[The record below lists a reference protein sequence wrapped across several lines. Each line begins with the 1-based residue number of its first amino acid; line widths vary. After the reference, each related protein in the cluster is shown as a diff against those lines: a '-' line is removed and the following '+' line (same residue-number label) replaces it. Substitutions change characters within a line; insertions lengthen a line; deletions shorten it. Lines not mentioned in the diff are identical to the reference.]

1 MPDASHR
8 TGQTSARVSERGLP
22 ISIGVD
28 VGGTFTD
35 VVLTDEAAGHLY
47 TVKLLTTP
55 DRPALAVIDGIRRI
69 IETSSSSADAVG
81 RVVHATTL
89 ATNVLVERKGARTAF
104 VTTEGF
110 GDMFELGQYFPA
122 GPDRFNVMWR
132 KPEPL
137 VERSM
142 VVEINERLDPSGETV
157 RALDLEEAHR
167 KLETLA
173 PTRPDAVAVCLLH
186 SYANSTHE
194 RQIGHLLAN
203 LMPDVYVVLSSD
215 IWPEIFEYERAS
227 TTVASAYVGPILAA
241 YLGEL
246 VAELPHLGIS
256 ASLQVM
262 QSSGSVVTASGAIRR
277 AIQTLE
283 SGPAAGVIM
292 TCNLGA
298 RLERSNLISF
308 DMGGTTAKV
317 GLVWDDKPLITH
329 EFRAGVGVSHA
340 GWGGGEPIKTPTIDL
355 VEVGAGGGSV
365 AWIDAGGFL
374 KVGPRSA
381 GAAPGPA
388 CYGLGGTE
396 PTVTDANVVL
406 GYLNPEYLLGG
417 AMTISR
423 ELSERAILDLI
434 ADPLGISVMRAAER
448 IHQLSNVAMGAAIR
462 AMTLQRGADPRD
474 FAIVAFGGAGPLH
487 IARLAQQFE
496 IQTIIIPPL
505 PGVASAIGLLNTDPA
520 VDFVTTRIVTRGAE
534 HIEEIEITFDSL
546 EQQGRKELAEMG
558 FKESDLE
565 FERSVDMRF
574 TRQNQVLTVPFP
586 AGAISESTIDAME
599 ALFRDT
605 FSRTLGV
612 ASADQC
618 TFVNFRIRAISRLQR
633 SGDRQDKLPDRESQP
648 TPTGMR
654 LAYFGDAGGFVETA
668 IYERADLEYGH
679 SIVGPAIVE
688 QADSTTL
695 CPPGLRI
702 QVDQFLN
709 LVIGQPTSR

>member
-1 MPDASHR
+1 
-8 TGQTSARVSERGLP
+8 
-22 ISIGVD
+22 
-28 VGGTFTD
+28 
-35 VVLTDEAAGHLY
+35 
-47 TVKLLTTP
+47 
-55 DRPALAVIDGIRRI
+55 
-69 IETSSSSADAVG
+69 
-81 RVVHATTL
+81 
-89 ATNVLVERKGARTAF
+89 
-104 VTTEGF
+104 
-110 GDMFELGQYFPA
+110 
-122 GPDRFNVMWR
+122 
-132 KPEPL
+132 
-137 VERSM
+137 M

-308 DMGGTTAKV
+308 DMGGTRQRSASSGMTSRLSHTNFEPASESAMLAGEGESPSRLRQSIWWKSV
-317 GLVWDDKPLITH
+317 QGRKRGVELA
-329 EFRAGVGVSHA
+329 RA
-340 GWGGGEPIKTPTIDL
+340 
-355 VEVGAGGGSV
+355 
-365 AWIDAGGFL
+365 GFL

-423 ELSERAILDLI
+423 ELSERAIFDWI

-474 FAIVAFGGAGPLH
+474 FAIVALAGDGPSR

-496 IQTIIIPPL
+496 IQTMISSLARCSRQPL
-505 PGVASAIGLLNTDPA
+505 
-520 VDFVTTRIVTRGAE
+520 
-534 HIEEIEITFDSL
+534 
-546 EQQGRKELAEMG
+546 G
-558 FKESDLE
+558 F
-565 FERSVDMRF
+565 
-574 TRQNQVLTVPFP
+574 
-586 AGAISESTIDAME
+586 STP
-599 ALFRDT
+599 
-605 FSRTLGV
+605 
-612 ASADQC
+612 
-618 TFVNFRIRAISRLQR
+618 IRL
-633 SGDRQDKLPDRESQP
+633 
-648 TPTGMR
+648 
-654 LAYFGDAGGFVETA
+654 
-668 IYERADLEYGH
+668 
-679 SIVGPAIVE
+679 SI
-688 QADSTTL
+688 L
-695 CPPGLRI
+695 
-702 QVDQFLN
+702 
-709 LVIGQPTSR
+709 